1 MSLNPILASYIPV
14 AEGIARTFGEFC
26 EVVLHDW
33 SKPESSVVAIFN
45 GHVTNREEKA
55 PTTSLGL
62 KLLKQSYLGKDI
74 FLNYRN
80 NEIPNKIIK
89 STSIAIRDEKGKPIG
104 FLCINL
110 DVTHM
115 MLSRSTLEG
124 IVSMGDPSTNE
135 SNEDEQFF
143 ETIPDMME
151 KIIQKASD
159 KIGKPPAIMQK
170 DEKIAFVRML
180 DESGLFCI
188 KGSVQHIAK
197 MLGLSKYTIYSYL
210 ESPEKL

>member
-1 MSLNPILASYIPV
+1 
-14 AEGIARTFGEFC
+14 
-26 EVVLHDW
+26 
-33 SKPESSVVAIFN
+33 
-45 GHVTNREEKA
+45 
-55 PTTSLGL
+55 
-62 KLLKQSYLGKDI
+62 
-74 FLNYRN
+74 
-80 NEIPNKIIK
+80 
-89 STSIAIRDEKGKPIG
+89 
-104 FLCINL
+104 
-110 DVTHM
+110 
-115 MLSRSTLEG
+115 
-124 IVSMGDPSTNE
+124 MGDPSTNE